1 MRDSNGREMATKE
14 EVGGHRSQT
23 AGRLVLF
30 DNVQFIYELALAQME
45 LLAFGAEFQIDNGMR
60 EFKVS
65 HLPDEEALLKRTAY
79 FKAINGQPSFYSR
92 ITRRNRTR
100 SVNQYLTHWIYPY
113 KGKFHPQ
120 MIRALM
126 NIIGLKEGD
135 RVLDPFI
142 GSGTT
147 AVEANLLG
155 IDCIGFDIS
164 PVCVL
169 QSKVKVESVRALHL
183 IERLKDMV
191 MHSTERSLFNPE
203 ADLNTLIDSIGDEIT
218 RNFYK
223 MALLVTTS
231 DQARRKRDFR
241 TSFIKNINRMAGSV
255 RDYDEVVRELK
266 LRTGRIEIRIGDA
279 RKLPLPDASVDGVI
293 TSPPYSIALDY
304 IQNDLH
310 ALEVIG
316 IDADSLRAEMI
327 GLRGKGKE
335 RIRLYEED
343 MAQAYKEM
351 ARVLK
356 AGKYAVI
363 IIGNPNY
370 NGEVIDIVGFTV
382 RTMESLGLKL
392 WRNIDKLIY
401 GLYNIMQ
408 RENILIFR
416 KGE

>member
-1 MRDSNGREMATKE
+1 MAVEKGARE
-14 EVGGHRSQT
+14 HRPQA
-23 AGRLVLF
+23 AGKLVLF
-30 DNVQFIYELALAQME
+30 DSVQFIYELALAQTE
-45 LLAFGAEFQIDNGMR
+45 LSAFGAEFQIDNGMR

-65 HLPDEEALLKRTAY
+65 HLPDEETLLKRTAY
-79 FKAINGQPSFYSR
+79 FKAVNGQPSFYSR
-92 ITRRNRTR
+92 LTRRNRTR

-241 TSFIKNINRMAGSV
+241 TSFIRNTNRMAGSV

-266 LRTGRIEIRIGDA
+266 LETGRIEIRVGDA

-316 IDADSLRAEMI
+316 IDADSLRAEMT

-356 AGKYAVI
+356 DGKCAVI

-370 NGEVIDIVGFTV
+370 NGEVIDIVGFTI
-382 RTMESLGLKL
+382 RTMENLGCRLL
-392 WRNIDKLIY
+392 RNIDKLIY

-416 KGE
+416 KGG